1 MKSEGLAELDPLFA
15 GPEKAGLA
23 PCRTVQQE
31 PTAFRRDS
39 PTSHHSHERA
49 GLDGMSLGELPP
61 PLPHLRSVVASV
73 AQTDTSSATT
83 QDHIQ
88 GFGLAHPNTYP
99 INNLLELVKGL
110 DSELVQDI

>member
-31 PTAFRRDS
+31 PTALRRDS

-49 GLDGMSLGELPP
+49 VLDGMSLGELAP
-61 PLPHLRSVVASV
+61 PLPHLRSVASV

-83 QDHIQ
+83 QDHTQ
-88 GFGLAHPNTYP
+88 GFGLAHAKIYP
-99 INNLLELVKGL
+99 INNPLELVKGL
-110 DSELVQDI
+110 DSELVQGI